1 MSNCSFSSRAL
12 RSARRA
18 GFTMI
23 EVMMGLA
30 ILAVGAA
37 AVIALLKFTLLGTLD
52 GRHVAN
58 ASLVTSSYI
67 ERMRTASIAWNDVNN
82 IDVADMDGIAPDSP
96 VPGFGTAA
104 AAAMATPGVPGPW
117 IYFGGT
123 ADNARA
129 TLDGLPAAAGGANAA
144 YCTHIR
150 ITWTS
155 RPMPNNA
162 VTPPLP
168 AGDIFRVELRTLWAR
183 SGRSIGPDCDA
194 APATFTTLFAL
205 PTNTASI
212 AGATRKRS
220 EYGVV
225 YLATFIR
232 RSL

>member
-1 MSNCSFSSRAL
+1 MSTHSLSSRAL

-67 ERMRTASIAWNDVNN
+67 ERMRTASIAWNDPDNL
-82 IDVADMDGIAPDSP
+82 DVAEMDGIAPDMP
-96 VPGFGTAA
+96 APGFGTAA
-104 AAAMATPGVPGPW
+104 VAARATPGVPGPW

-123 ADNARA
+123 ADTARA
-129 TLDGLPAAAGGANAA
+129 TLDGTQAAAGGANAA

-155 RPMPNNA
+155 RPTPNNA
-162 VTPPLP
+162 VTPRVP

-183 SGRSIGPDCDA
+183 SGRSIGADCDA
-194 APATFTTLFAL
+194 APATFTTLLAS
-205 PTNTASI
+205 PTNTAAI
-212 AGATRKRS
+212 ASATRRRS

-225 YLATFIR
+225 YMTTFIR
-232 RSL
+232 RSN

>member
-1 MSNCSFSSRAL
+1 VSKRSFYSHAV

-67 ERMRTASIAWNDVNN
+67 ERMRTASIAWTNVDNLDVVN
-82 IDVADMDGIAPDSP
+82 MDGTAPNSP

-104 AAAMATPGVPGPW
+104 AAAMATPGIPGPW

-129 TLDGLPAAAGGANAA
+129 TLDGTQAAAGGAN
-144 YCTHIR
+144 
-150 ITWTS
+150 
-155 RPMPNNA
+155 
-162 VTPPLP
+162 
-168 AGDIFRVELRTLWAR
+168 DIFRVELRTLWAR
-183 SGRSIGPDCDA
+183 SGRSIGADCNA
-194 APATFTTLFAL
+194 APATFTTLLAS
-205 PTNTASI
+205 PANTAAI
-212 AGATRKRS
+212 AGATRRRS

-225 YLATFIR
+225 YLTTFIR
-232 RSL
+232 RSN